1 MAAVSQL
8 SSIVESG
15 RHACYGIEWQLAD
28 GILVAKEVYNPSW
41 RIEYA
46 ARAGLKRLFTTES
59 TNYTFQP
66 GDGVLVKEFSLRHHN
81 GIYSKH
87 YGFLLCQLNFSSLT
101 RIQVRALS
109 AKPSSNRSWVLV
121 KESDLSYHNRDLW

>member
-15 RHACYGIEWQLAD
+15 KHACYGIEWQLAD

-46 ARAGLKRLFTTES
+46 ARAGLKRLFTTDS
-59 TNYTFQP
+59 KSYTFQP
-66 GDGVLVKEFSLRHHN
+66 G
-81 GIYSKH
+81 
-87 YGFLLCQLNFSSLT
+87 
-101 RIQVRALS
+101 A
-109 AKPSSNRSWVLV
+109 WVLV
-121 KESDLSYHNRDLW
+121 KEPRFSCQKRGSEPVVESMVFFLWQLHNVIGDRIRGTWGYRPSQ